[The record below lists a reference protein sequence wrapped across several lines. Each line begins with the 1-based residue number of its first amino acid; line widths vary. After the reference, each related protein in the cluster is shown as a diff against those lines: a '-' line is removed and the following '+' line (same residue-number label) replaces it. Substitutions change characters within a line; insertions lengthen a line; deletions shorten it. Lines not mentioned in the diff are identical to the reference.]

1 MPMEKDI
8 FRVMVVSGGTKM
20 AQLLKE
26 TLPAGQF
33 MIMTNVTTMGEAKRR
48 MMGTAYDIVIINT
61 PLPDEFGAMSAIGH
75 VGTVPLRH
83 TFICKK

>member
-61 PLPDEFGAMSAIGH
+61 RCLMNSAQCQQSTCR
-75 VGTVPLRH
+75 TVPLRH

>member
-1 MPMEKDI
+1 
-8 FRVMVVSGGTKM
+8 M

-61 PLPDEFGAMSAIGH
+61 PLPDEFGAMSAIDMSEQYRCGILLF
-75 VGTVPLRH
+75 V
-83 TFICKK
+83 KK